1 MIKKIILSAIL
12 LVRFSML
19 AQTNPIIT
27 SWLRNTTGIT
37 GRHYLMG
44 SSSIITDSTIPAN
57 VQTVQ
62 YSTTSAYIS
71 TQGIPSFVTGP
82 FYNNPRTVAAVQNAL
97 FKFPLVPVVST
108 LGNVQSQATGA
119 ANIGIFI
126 NGVALYSYGDGF
138 SYRNS
143 TAADVPSQNG
153 GDGIWNRNGVLAER
167 LGFDCSKGHPDA
179 QSRYH
184 HHQNPSAF
192 NMDLVVLSTVCT
204 PYASDGLYV
213 INPNVHSP
221 LLGFAYDGYPIYGP
235 YGYSNPLD
243 TNSAITRMKSS
254 YSTRNITVRTHY
266 SDGSDVIDGPPVS
279 ASFPIGWYR
288 EDYEY
293 AVNANSDYLD
303 VHNGRISKTPEYP
316 NGIYCYYTTVDDN
329 YNSVYP
335 YVVGPYFYGVKST
348 INMNAPNNNTSITE
362 TVTTFNPILGN
373 TSFNLEKL
381 NFKIYPNPVNEM
393 IIIQS
398 SEMITENLK
407 ADLIDE
413 QGRIVRSKEFL
424 QGSTICYFETDTIY
438 NGIYF
443 LKIAFNNNIKTYKVI
458 LKK

>member
-1 MIKKIILSAIL
+1 MKIKFTIIIAL
-12 LVRFSML
+12 LFVATAFS
-19 AQTNPIIT
+19 QTNPIIT

-37 GRHYLMG
+37 GRHYLTG
-44 SSSIITDSTIPAN
+44 SSSIITDSAIPAN

-97 FKFPLVPVVST
+97 FKFPLVPIPST

-126 NGVALYSYGDGF
+126 NGVALYSYGDGH
-138 SYRNS
+138 SYKNS
-143 TAADVPSQNG
+143 TATDVPTPNG

-167 LGFDCSKGHPDA
+167 VGFDCSKGHPDA

-192 NMDLVVLSTVCT
+192 NMDLVVLSTVCS

-213 INPNVHSP
+213 INPNTHSP

-243 TNSAITRMKSS
+243 SNSSITRMKSS
-254 YSTRNITVRTHY
+254 YSARNIFVRTHY
-266 SDGSDVIDGPPVS
+266 SDGTDVVDGPPVNT
-279 ASFPIGWYR
+279 SFPIGWYR

-293 AVNANSDYLD
+293 IANINTDYLD
-303 VHNGRISKTPEYP
+303 IHNGRFSKTPEYP
-316 NGIYCYYTTVDDN
+316 NGIYCYYTTVDTN
-329 YNSVYP
+329 YNSTYP
-335 YVVGPYFYGVKST
+335 YVVGPYYYGVKST
-348 INMNAPNNNTSITE
+348 INMNAPTVTPITE
-362 TVTTFNPILGN
+362 TVITYNPTMGN
-373 TSFNLEKL
+373 LSFNFDTL
-381 NFKIYPNPVNEM
+381 NFKIYPNPAAEI

-398 SEMITENLK
+398 SDMITENLK
-407 ADLIDE
+407 ANLIDE
-413 QGRIVRSKEFL
+413 QGRIIASKEFF

-438 NGIYF
+438 NGLYF
-443 LKIAFNNNIKTYKVI
+443 LKIASEKNIKTYKVI

>member
-1 MIKKIILSAIL
+1 MKLKITIIIAL
-12 LVRFSML
+12 LFVATTFS
-19 AQTNPIIT
+19 QTNPIIT
-27 SWLRNTTGIT
+27 SWLRNTSGIT

-57 VQTVQ
+57 VQSVQ

-71 TQGIPSFVTGP
+71 TQGIPSFITGP
-82 FYNNPRTVAAVQNAL
+82 FINNPKTVAAVQNAL

-126 NGVALYSYGDGF
+126 NGVALYSYGDGH

-143 TAADVPSQNG
+143 TATDVPSQNG
-153 GDGIWNRNGVLAER
+153 GDRVWNRNGVLAER
-167 LGFDCSKGHPDA
+167 IGFDCSKGHPDA

-192 NMDLVVLSTVCT
+192 NMDLLVLSTVCS

-243 TNSAITRMKSS
+243 INSAITRMKSS
-254 YSTRNITVRTHY
+254 YSARNITVRTHY
-266 SDGSDVIDGPPVS
+266 SDGTDVVDGPPVNT
-279 ASFPIGWYR
+279 SFPIGWYR

-293 AVNANSDYLD
+293 VANVNSDYLD
-303 VHNGRISKTPEYP
+303 VHNGRFSKTPEYP
-316 NGIYCYYTTVDDN
+316 NGTYCYYTTVDSN

-348 INMNAPNNNTSITE
+348 TNMNAPTVTPITE
-362 TVTTFNPILGN
+362 TVITYNPVLGN
-373 TSFNLEKL
+373 SSFDLEKL
-381 NFKIYPNPVNEM
+381 NFKIYPNPVNEI

-398 SEMITENLK
+398 SEMITENLN

-413 QGRIVRSKEFL
+413 QGRIVASKEFL

-438 NGIYF
+438 NGLYF
-443 LKIAFNNNIKTYKVI
+443 LKISSENNVKTFKVI

>member
-1 MIKKIILSAIL
+1 MKLKIAIIIAVL
-12 LVRFSML
+12 FVATTFS
-19 AQTNPIIT
+19 QTNPIIT

-44 SSSIITDSTIPAN
+44 SSSIITDSAIPAN

-62 YSTTSAYIS
+62 YSTTSAYIA
-71 TQGIPSFVTGP
+71 TQGIPSFVSGP
-82 FYNNPRTVAAVQNAL
+82 FYNNPRSVAAVQNAL

-138 SYRNS
+138 SYKSS
-143 TAADVPSQNG
+143 TATDSPSTSG
-153 GDGIWNRNGVLAER
+153 GDNVWNRNGVLAER

-192 NMDLVVLSTVCT
+192 NMDLVVLSTVCS

-221 LLGFAYDGYPIYGP
+221 LLGFAYDGFPIYGP

-243 TNSAITRMKSS
+243 INSAITRMKSS
-254 YSTRNITVRTHY
+254 YNARNISVRTHY
-266 SDGSDVIDGPPVS
+266 SDGTDVVDGPAVNS
-279 ASFPIGWYR
+279 SFPIGWYR

-293 AVNANSDYLD
+293 IANTNSDYLN
-303 VHNGRISKTPEYP
+303 VNNCRFSKTPEYP
-316 NGIYCYYTTVDDN
+316 NGTFCYYTTVDAN

-348 INMNAPNNNTSITE
+348 INMNAPTVSPITE
-362 TVTTFNPILGN
+362 SVITYNPTMGN
-373 TSFNLEKL
+373 LSFDLEKL

-407 ADLIDE
+407 AYLIDE
-413 QGRIVRSKEFL
+413 QGRIVASKYFL

-438 NGIYF
+438 NGLYF
-443 LKIAFNNNIKTYKVI
+443 LKIASENNVKTFKVI

>member
-1 MIKKIILSAIL
+1 MKLKITIIIAFLFVATT
-12 LVRFSML
+12 FS
-19 AQTNPIIT
+19 QTNPIIT
-27 SWLRNTTGIT
+27 SWLRNTSGIT
-37 GRHYLMG
+37 GKHYLMG

-57 VQTVQ
+57 VQMVQ
-62 YSTTSAYIS
+62 YSINSAYIS

-97 FKFPLVPVVST
+97 FKFPLLPVVST

-119 ANIGIFI
+119 ANIGVFI

-143 TAADVPSQNG
+143 TATDVPSQNG

-192 NMDLVVLSTVCT
+192 NMDLVVLSTICS

-213 INPNVHSP
+213 INPNAHSP
-221 LLGFAYDGYPIYGP
+221 LIGFAYDGYPIYGP

-243 TNSAITRMKSS
+243 SSSSITRMKSS
-254 YSTRNITVRTHY
+254 YNARNISVRTHY
-266 SDGSDVIDGPPVS
+266 SNGTDVIDGPPVNT
-279 ASFPIGWYR
+279 SFPIGWYR

-293 AVNANSDYLD
+293 IANSNIDYLD
-303 VHNGRISKTPEYP
+303 VHNGRFSKTPEYP
-316 NGIYCYYTTVDDN
+316 NGTYCYYTTVDSN

-348 INMNAPNNNTSITE
+348 TNMNAPNVTPITE
-362 TVTTFNPILGN
+362 TVTTYNPTMGN
-373 TSFNLEKL
+373 SNFDLEKL

-413 QGRIVRSKEFL
+413 QGRIVASKAFL
-424 QGSTICYFETDTIY
+424 QGSTISYFETDTIY
-438 NGIYF
+438 NGLYF
-443 LKIAFNNNIKTYKVI
+443 LKIAFDNNIKTYKVI